1 MSRPLLYLRIKALRR
16 KIQHVTRR
24 MPVIQFY
31 FRKQKGNQIMKMIK
45 AVVRPSK
52 SEEVLDALLEAG
64 FRAVTKYN
72 VLGRGK
78 QRGLK
83 VDNVYYDEIPKDML
97 MLVVEDDDAQ
107 KVVDVI
113 VKASKTQGEGTF
125 GDGKIFILPVE
136 DVVTVSSGKK
146 EL

>member
-1 MSRPLLYLRIKALRR
+1 
-16 KIQHVTRR
+16 
-24 MPVIQFY
+24 
-31 FRKQKGNQIMKMIK
+31 MKMIK

-52 SEEVLDALLEAG
+52 SEDVLDALLEAG

-97 MLVVEDDDAQ
+97 MLVVEDGDAQ